1 MKRQIAEILL
11 VGTEL
16 LLGDIMDTNGK
27 YLARELSDLG
37 IDLYYQTVVGD
48 NPKRLREAVNRAL
61 ERSDVVI
68 SSGGLGP
75 TCDDITRGTFADA
88 LGLELK
94 LHEPTVERLKS
105 FFTSV
110 GRKMTDNN
118 MRQAMVPEGA
128 TVLTNDWGTAPGLY
142 MKKDQKHAFL
152 LPGPPRELEPMF
164 RERVRPILFDMSDR
178 KFVSDT
184 LEVYGIGES
193 ALEEKLRDLMQGA
206 DPSLAPYA
214 KDGEVLLRITSS
226 GADVAEAK
234 EKNRGMIQKVLERAG
249 EYVYDINGESLQ
261 RALVERFSK
270 KGLKIAT
277 AESLT
282 GGLISKRITSVSGAS
297 AVFEL
302 GICSYSDR
310 IKNKILSVSEA
321 SLEEY
326 SAVSEA
332 VAMEMA
338 EGARRLSGA
347 DIAVSATGY
356 AGPTGERVGLVYI
369 GVSSSLSTRAVK
381 LDTGRRTGEREYIRS
396 LSASRAIA
404 EALREAG
411 LFSWENSCCK

>member
-1 MKRQIAEILL
+1 MRRQKAEILL

-27 YLARELSDLG
+27 YLARELSKLG

-48 NPKRLREAVNRAL
+48 NPKRLKEAVFKAL

-75 TCDDITRGTFADA
+75 TCDDITRETLAEAF
-88 LGLELK
+88 GLELE
-94 LHEPTVERLKS
+94 LNAPTVERLES
-105 FFTSV
+105 FFKSV

-118 MRQAMVPEGA
+118 LRQAMVPEGA

-142 MKKDQKHAFL
+142 MTKDEKHAFL

-164 RERVRPILFDMSDR
+164 GERVRPILSKMSDR
-178 KFVSDT
+178 KFVSQT
-184 LEVYGIGES
+184 IQVYGIGES

-226 GADVAEAK
+226 GKDEAEAE
-234 EKNRGMIQKVLERAG
+234 EKNRGMLEKVLERAG
-249 EYVYDINGESLQ
+249 EYVYDVDGENLQ
-261 RALVERFSK
+261 KALVERFSK
-270 KGLKIAT
+270 TGLKIAT

-282 GGLISKRITSVSGAS
+282 GGLISQRITQISGAS
-297 AVFEL
+297 AVLEL
-302 GICSYSDR
+302 GVCSYCDR
-310 IKNKILSVSEA
+310 IKNKILSVSSS
-321 SLEEY
+321 SLKEF
-326 SAVSEA
+326 SAVSEQ

-338 EGARRLSGA
+338 EGVRNLSGA

-356 AGPTGERVGLVYI
+356 AGPTGEKVGLVYI
-369 GVSSSLSTRAVK
+369 GVCSEKGCRAIK
-381 LDTGRRTGEREYIRS
+381 LETGRRNGEREYIRS
-396 LSASRAIA
+396 LAASRAIA

-411 LFSWENSCCK
+411 LFRFEFSPCK